1 MFQIKLINWKPELIN
16 LKRRNK
22 MIWLMERFRE
32 KTSWTGIIIA
42 VAAGVVIL
50 GFMPLTKV
58 FLWGAVAWGVYSF
71 WKKD

>member
-1 MFQIKLINWKPELIN
+1 MT
-16 LKRRNK
+16 
-22 MIWLMERFRE
+22 WLMDRFRE

-42 VAAGVVIL
+42 GAAAVVIL

-58 FLWGAVAWGVYSF
+58 ILWGAAAWGVYSF

>member
-1 MFQIKLINWKPELIN
+1 MD
-16 LKRRNK
+16 
-22 MIWLMERFRE
+22 RFRE
-32 KTSWTGIIIA
+32 RTSVTGIIIA

-58 FLWGAVAWGVYSF
+58 VLWGAVAWGAYSF